1 MATGISIIEVTWRN
15 QISDKTWAE
24 AQQCQKKWTKKI
36 LFDCVFFPCHM
47 RVLTNFHSTIFTFTL
62 L

>member
-24 AQQCQKKWTKKI
+24 AQQCQKK
-36 LFDCVFFPCHM
+36 M
-47 RVLTNFHSTIFTFTL
+47 N
-62 L
+62 